1 MRLREDYPQPRD
13 PAHGEASVKIL
24 AAGIN
29 PVDYK
34 APKFLVGPIV
44 GLDFCGIIEVAGE
57 GSPFKEGD
65 RVFGTTRGSLAEK
78 ALCKC
83 SSMAIAPA
91 DLSHE
96 MSAAMP
102 TAYVTSL
109 QALRDHGKLRPGGS
123 VLIIGA
129 SGGCGLAGVQ
139 IARALGAAK
148 IVGVCSGKNREIV
161 LEHGATDVI
170 DYNEKNF

>member
-1 MRLREDYPQPRD
+1 MKTSFGRIHKTMGNSSTRDAKMVAFVREGGGMRLREDYPQPRD

-102 TAYVTSL
+102 TAYAMARRVSN
-109 QALRDHGKLRPGGS
+109 HW
-123 VLIIGA
+123 LISEMGA
-129 SGGCGLAGVQ
+129 
-139 IARALGAAK
+139 
-148 IVGVCSGKNREIV
+148 
-161 LEHGATDVI
+161 
-170 DYNEKNF
+170 